1 MKYPANIIWNY
12 LCHNWCKFLLL
23 GCLAGSS
30 ADALAVTREE
40 MEMAKAIAAKTY
52 IRFVNNNSGYLDDFT
67 PSSMADLENY
77 LTNDKDRG
85 YLKDFQ
91 KAPVAS
97 DYASWGKDKLAE
109 YWSTTFFQ
117 NNQAYLDSKAANNGL
132 AKVRIKKAISNMKV
146 PKQSAKRA
154 QASKSQTKNNT
165 KPQASQKVQN
175 VNLDPLEEYR
185 VDKLEEEDYKIV
197 ALNMQDWDSYAEYKQ
212 QLEEGNQTIQDL
224 ESEIANVNTN
234 LAMYRAMVIKYAF
247 DFLNIPYDE
256 YSVTEIA
263 IPILKNA
270 INSGPKD
277 ASASAK
283 LSLLENY
290 SANIQQLKTL
300 LNTYITDL
308 NNAKTAEEFNEW
320 ADKAYPDFKY
330 KDYVKAYK
338 QAFTTQND
346 LNNTYL
352 GSIIS
357 TIEYQLANRG
367 KPGARDIML
376 NSFNNLKSKLK

>member
-1 MKYPANIIWNY
+1 MKYPANIIWNC
-12 LCHNWCKFLLL
+12 LRHNWCKFLLL
-23 GCLAGSS
+23 GCLAAPS
-30 ADALAVTREE
+30 ADALAVTEEE
-40 MEMAKAIAAKTY
+40 MDRAKAIAAKTY

-85 YLKDFQ
+85 HLKDFQ
-91 KAPVAS
+91 KGAVAS

-117 NNQAYLDSKAANNGL
+117 NNQAHLDSKAANNGL
-132 AKVRIKKAISNMKV
+132 AKVRIMKAISNMKV
-146 PKQSAKRA
+146 TEPSAKRA

-175 VNLDPLEEYR
+175 VNLDPLDEYR

-197 ALNMQDWDSYAEYKQ
+197 ALNMQDWDSYEGYKQ
-212 QLEEGNQTIQDL
+212 QLEKGNQTIQDL

-234 LAMYRAMVIKYAF
+234 LAMYRATVIKYAS
-247 DFLNIPYDE
+247 DLLNIPYDE
-256 YSVTEIA
+256 YTVTEIA

-270 INSGPKD
+270 VNAGPRD
-277 ASASAK
+277 DSASAK

-290 SANIQQLKTL
+290 NTNVQQLKNL
-300 LNTYITDL
+300 LNSYINAI
-308 NNAKTAEEFNEW
+308 NNAKTPEEFIEW
-320 ADKAYPDFKY
+320 TELTYVKFKY
-330 KDYVKAYK
+330 EEVVKAYK
-338 QAFTTQND
+338 KVYPKDND
-346 LNNTYL
+346 LKKTYL

-357 TIEYQLANRG
+357 IIESQLANRG
-367 KPGARDIML
+367 NPDAKATML
-376 NSFNNLKSKLK
+376 KTFTDLKRQLK